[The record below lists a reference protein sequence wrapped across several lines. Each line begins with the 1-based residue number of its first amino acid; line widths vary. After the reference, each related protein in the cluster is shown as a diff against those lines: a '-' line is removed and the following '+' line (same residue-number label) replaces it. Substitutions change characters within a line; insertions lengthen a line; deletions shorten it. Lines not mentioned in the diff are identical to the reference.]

1 MKLVLKLLLS
11 FVTCAISFP
20 KKVIERDWP
29 TIIDEPVDHPGGF
42 IHRMNNVAVETVRG
56 NANFFTKA
64 LAFSN
69 LLALGLLALAVL
81 T

>member
-1 MKLVLKLLLS
+1 MFKLLLS
-11 FVTCAISFP
+11 FITCAISFP

-29 TIIDEPVDHPGGF
+29 EIIDEPVDQPGGF

-69 LLALGLLALAVL
+69 VVTLALLILSLA
-81 T
+81 